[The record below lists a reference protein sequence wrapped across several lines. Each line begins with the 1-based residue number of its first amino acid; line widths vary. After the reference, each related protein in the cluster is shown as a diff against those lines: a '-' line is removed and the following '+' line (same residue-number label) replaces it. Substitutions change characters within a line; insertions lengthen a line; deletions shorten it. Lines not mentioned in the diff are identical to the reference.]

1 MDTSIPDIPKI
12 GFVRLPSSTTLL
24 TTDLGVENGI
34 AIRSVKKDSIAGKAG
49 VKPGD
54 IIIKIGDSDIKTLGD
69 VSKKLYSYSSGA
81 KDSITVYR
89 NGKKVKLEAAF

>member
-1 MDTSIPDIPKI
+1 M
-12 GFVRLPSSTTLL
+12 
-24 TTDLGVENGI
+24 GVENGI